1 MRNKDF
7 DKLAASVK
15 QAGKIKRG
23 KLKPS
28 RTFFLSQPT
37 SRPSGS
43 NLVSHSPS
51 LR

>member
-1 MRNKDF
+1 MRKKDF

-28 RTFFLSQPT
+28 RLFVFKPADLNKLLKLTNCKLSC
-37 SRPSGS
+37 
-43 NLVSHSPS
+43 
-51 LR
+51 